1 MAQYTDRI
9 RNALSGGPR
18 SARQLLEKLEISQ
31 PTLSRALA
39 AQTTEVV
46 RIGAGPSIQYALRD
60 GARGLPD
67 IPVYRVDVAGQ
78 IARLGIL
85 VPVRP
90 EGFVMQEDARAAVYC
105 EGLPWWLFDMLPQGY
120 LGRAY
125 CARYASGLGL
135 PDRLSD
141 WSDTHALKALLTH
154 GHDVVGNLLLGDVAR
169 SRFLEASHC
178 SPIAA
183 DQKPEVYARL
193 AREAARGEIPGSSAG
208 GEQPKFT
215 AYAMTPEGA
224 RHVLVK
230 FSEAEEGPVSE
241 RWRDLLLAEHLA
253 LETLR
258 AAGIPSSTTRV
269 IDSGAQRFLEVD
281 RFDRIGALGRR
292 ALFSLTALDAAF
304 VGAAS
309 EPWPVI
315 ATRLAEG
322 RHIRKEAAS
331 TTALLWA
338 FGILIGNS
346 DMHGGNLSFVTED
359 GRPYDIAPAYDMSP
373 MALAPRSGGGT
384 PDTLAPANIH
394 ACVSNQIWRDAD
406 ELARTFID
414 RLNAEKRFSKRF
426 ETARFALT
434 AHVEEAGIR
443 IGRLG

>member
-1 MAQYTDRI
+1 MSQYADGI
-9 RNALSGGPR
+9 RSALSGGPR

-39 AQTTEVV
+39 AQTAEVV

-67 IPVYRVDVAGQ
+67 IPVHRVNVAGQ

-90 EGFVMQEDARAAVYC
+90 EGFVMHEDDGAAMHS

-125 CARYASGLGL
+125 CARYANGLGL
-135 PDRLSD
+135 PERLAD
-141 WSDTHALKALLTH
+141 WTDTHALKALLTH

-169 SRFLEASHC
+169 ARFLEALQSH
-178 SPIAA
+178 PVAA
-183 DQKPEVYARL
+183 DEKADAYVHL
-193 AREAARGEIPGSSAG
+193 ASEAARGEIPGSSAG

-258 AAGIPSSTTRV
+258 AAGIAASVTRI
-269 IDSGAQRFLEVD
+269 IDRGAQRFLEVE
-281 RFDRIGALGRR
+281 RFDRAGPLGRR
-292 ALFSLTALDAAF
+292 ALFSLTAMDAAF
-304 VGAAS
+304 VGAAA

-315 ATRLAEG
+315 AARLAEG
-322 RHIRKEAAS
+322 GHIRQEASSAA
-331 TTALLWA
+331 ALLWA

-359 GRPYDIAPAYDMSP
+359 GRPYDMAPAYDMSP
-373 MALAPRSGGGT
+373 MALAPRSGGGI
-384 PDTLAPANIH
+384 PDTLAAANIH
-394 ACVSNQIWRDAD
+394 SCVNNAIWRRAE
-406 ELARTFID
+406 ELARLFID
-414 RLNAEKRFSKRF
+414 RISSEGRFSQRF
-426 ETARFALT
+426 NVVRVALS
-434 AHVEEAGIR
+434 AHLEEASAR
-443 IGRLG
+443 IKRLQ